1 MGRVEIFLS
10 YCWADEEIASDIE
23 MHLAKDPEINL
34 HRDKLDIRKW
44 GSIKQYMQS
53 IPKMDYMILLISDA
67 YLKSAN
73 CMYEVLEV
81 MRDRQYQDKI
91 FPAVV
96 HTGIYKPAIRAS
108 YVKHWRAEY
117 EELKHDLEGIGIQN
131 IGRLGEDLK
140 RRQDISAN
148 IADFLDLVSDMNN
161 PSISDVCTAIEEHL
175 ADKNIIRK
183 SQRQSGAEHVSERIF
198 ESMGI
203 FAGADNA
210 EPTDLEINQFMSK
223 AFHEINEIMV
233 DLCKQLEEKYGCF
246 QIMAEMID
254 SRNYYYQF
262 YKNGRTIKS
271 LKIFL
276 DNSFGAWNIGFS
288 NDSFSMVGGNHSWN
302 GMYSAK
308 CINGNLCL
316 SSMMSLG
323 GRQNGMTTEDVVKDI
338 WKNHIT
344 PYLER

>member
-108 YVKHWRAEY
+108 YVKHWQAEY

-288 NDSFSMVGGNHSWN
+288 NDSFSMVGGNH
-302 GMYSAK
+302 
-308 CINGNLCL
+308 
-316 SSMMSLG
+316 
-323 GRQNGMTTEDVVKDI
+323 
-338 WKNHIT
+338 
-344 PYLER
+344 

>member
-1 MGRVEIFLS
+1 MKN
-10 YCWADEEIASDIE
+10 W
-23 MHLAKDPEINL
+23 
-34 HRDKLDIRKW
+34 
-44 GSIKQYMQS
+44 
-53 IPKMDYMILLISDA
+53 
-67 YLKSAN
+67 
-73 CMYEVLEV
+73 
-81 MRDRQYQDKI
+81 
-91 FPAVV
+91 
-96 HTGIYKPAIRAS
+96 
-108 YVKHWRAEY
+108 
-117 EELKHDLEGIGIQN
+117 KHDLEGIGIQN

-203 FAGADNA
+203 LREQIMLNRQIWK
-210 EPTDLEINQFMSK
+210 LISLCQK
-223 AFHEINEIMV
+223 LFHEINEIMV

-308 CINGNLCL
+308 CINGIYAC
-316 SSMMSLG
+316 
-323 GRQNGMTTEDVVKDI
+323 
-338 WKNHIT
+338 H
-344 PYLER
+344 P